1 MKKIFLSIF
10 LTVSVQSLFAQAVS
24 FGIKAGLN
32 ESTATFAG
40 SMSTS
45 SNLSGFNAGVFADI
59 KFNRLS
65 VEPGI
70 FYTTSGYN
78 TKTVFTTDNP
88 APYSFNA
95 TGRVAYNYLQ
105 VPVNILYHIPTGPV
119 KIFVGAGP
127 YWGLALSGTRQGTAN
142 ANGIITN
149 IRGNITFGSSD
160 GDFSKTDLG
169 VNAIGGIALKNGLLF
184 SANYGFGLTN
194 ISNSTNSI
202 NSTKSKGENRVLS
215 LSLGYEFL

>member
-1 MKKIFLSIF
+1 MKKIFLLIL
-10 LTVSVQSLFAQAVS
+10 LTAAIQSLFAQAVS
-24 FGIKAGLN
+24 FGVKAGLN
-32 ESTATFAG
+32 ESTATFTG
-40 SMSTS
+40 TTSTF
-45 SNLSGFNAGVFADI
+45 SNLPGFNAGVFADI
-59 KFNRLS
+59 KVNRLS

-78 TKTVFTTDNP
+78 SKSVFTTDNP
-88 APYSFNA
+88 APYSFSA
-95 TGRVAYNYLQ
+95 TGKVAYNYLE
-105 VPVNILYHIPTGPV
+105 VPVNVLYNIPAGPL

-202 NSTKSKGENRVLS
+202 NSTQSKGENKVLS

>member
-1 MKKIFLSIF
+1 MKKTFLLIL
-10 LTVSVQSLFAQAVS
+10 LTASMQSLFAQAVS

-32 ESTATFAG
+32 ESTATFTG
-40 SMSTS
+40 TTSTFS
-45 SNLSGFNAGVFADI
+45 DLSGFNAGVFADI

-78 TKTVFTTDNP
+78 SKSIFTTDNP
-88 APYSFNA
+88 APYSFIA
-95 TGRVAYNYLQ
+95 TGKVAYNYFQ
-105 VPVNILYHIPTGPV
+105 VPVNILYHIPAGPL

-127 YWGLALSGTRQGTAN
+127 YWGLALSGTRQGTSTS
-142 ANGIITN
+142 NGIITN
-149 IRGNITFGSSD
+149 SPSGNITFGSSA

-169 VNAIGGIALKNGLLF
+169 VNTIAGITLKNGVLF
-184 SANYGFGLTN
+184 SVNYGFGLTN
-194 ISNSTNSI
+194 ISNSTN
-202 NSTKSKGENRVLS
+202 SKGENRVLS